1 MLRRLRSMLA
11 HKRVRGT
18 VLEICGFALV
28 VLAAWDV
35 ARPLGLAAAGLAL
48 VAIALVVEGPR

>member
-1 MLRRLRSMLA
+1 MLA